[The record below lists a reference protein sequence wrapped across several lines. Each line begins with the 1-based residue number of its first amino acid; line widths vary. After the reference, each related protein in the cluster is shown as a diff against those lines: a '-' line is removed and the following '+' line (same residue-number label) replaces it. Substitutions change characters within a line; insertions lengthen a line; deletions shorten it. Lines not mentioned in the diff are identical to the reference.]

1 MVSGG
6 TLFGVAGTALTLG
19 SLLPLALA
27 VLAGAF
33 YVTTWRRGTEPR
45 RAGTGA
51 RDADEVTRRL
61 RDLAR
66 VGVLGAGF
74 AVVLLVVAHVVTAAT
89 ASTGLAVAL
98 VHDVSPLLVVA
109 VAVAVTCVVLHRLA
123 PLRAA

>member
-1 MVSGG
+1 VVSGG

-27 VLAGAF
+27 VLAGGF
-33 YVTTWRRGTEPR
+33 YAATWRRGTSP
-45 RAGTGA
+45 G
-51 RDADEVTRRL
+51 RDAADGRDLEDVTRRL

-74 AVVLLVVAHVVTAAT
+74 AVVLLVVAHVVAAAT
-89 ASTGLAVAL
+89 ASSGFAVAL

-109 VAVAVTCVVLHRLA
+109 VAVTVTCVVLHRLA
-123 PLRAA
+123 PLRTA